1 MSFKRL
7 PLLLFGLLS
16 ISTGIAESLGKE
28 QPLAFVE
35 PLHQGNDQIVAY
47 QPVEE
52 PVQGEQ
58 FSSLQGAV
66 SFYENIERSGHW
78 VPLSNGPLISLGDV
92 HEQVIP
98 LRKLLHLF
106 GDIKEDASFFEPL
119 ELFDLEL
126 QEALLAFQKRHGAKV
141 DGILGPQTRRLLSIS
156 PRRRVEQLLLNI
168 SRQQEFQAIAG
179 ERYLQVN
186 VPEYRL
192 RLYEQGE
199 ILLDMKTIIGRRS
212 RQTPIFSSKVKTV
225 VVNPSWS
232 VPKSIAF
239 KDILPRWEQDK
250 TYLTKHNLQVLSG
263 WEISR
268 VIVPD
273 DQIDLEQMYRG
284 GEFQRLWEPPGMT
297 NTLGRIKFQ
306 LDSNNSIYLHDTKS
320 RSLFESD
327 QRAFSSGCIRLEKPR
342 LLADALVQSSNR
354 WAPEALGPLFEDVTT
369 RRIRLENPVELHVT
383 YWTAW
388 LDKNN
393 LLHFA
398 EDLYR
403 HDLIE
408 LAQQNNENTS
418 AESSIN

>member
-16 ISTGIAESLGKE
+16 IPMGIAEGLGKE

-35 PLHQGNDQIVAY
+35 PLHQGNAHIASNQLIKEA
-47 QPVEE
+47 
-52 PVQGEQ
+52 VQGEQ
-58 FSSLQGAV
+58 FSSLQDAV

-78 VPLSNGPLISLGDV
+78 TPLSNGPLISLGDV

-98 LRKLLHLF
+98 LRNLLHLF
-106 GDIKEDASFFEPL
+106 GDINEDASFFEPL
-119 ELFDLEL
+119 ELFDLEV

-141 DGILGPQTRRLLSIS
+141 DGILGPQTRRLLSIA

-168 SRQQEFQAIAG
+168 SRQQEFQSIAG
-179 ERYLQVN
+179 DRYLQVN
-186 VPEYRL
+186 VPEFRL

-199 ILLDMKTIIGRRS
+199 IILDMKTIIGRRS

-232 VPKSIAF
+232 VPKSIAYR
-239 KDILPRWEQDK
+239 DILPRWEQDK

-263 WEISR
+263 WEIPR

-273 DQIDLEQMYRG
+273 DQIDLEKMYRG
-284 GEFQRLWEPPGMT
+284 GEFQRLWEPPGMK

-342 LLADALVQSSNR
+342 LLADALVQSSNP
-354 WAPEALGPLFEDVTT
+354 WAPETLGPLFEDVTT
-369 RRIRLENPVELHVT
+369 HRIRLENPVELHVT

-388 LDKNN
+388 LDENN

-408 LAQQNNENTS
+408 IAQQNNENPP
-418 AESSIN
+418 AKSSIN